1 MLLNENLRL
10 LLFSSNL
17 LICFLLFAMLFM
29 VEIGWRIGAHLSSKY
44 SAKKVDA
51 SETFL
56 AAIFGLL
63 ALLIAFTFS
72 GAFERFDNRRELI
85 ALEVSSIG
93 TAYKYVDLLAA
104 KDQPQVREFFR
115 DYLDSRINLYQDN
128 QSLSEMHLEKKV
140 AAHNVIGDELW
151 KALIQIV
158 ENTAYPAKILTA
170 QILPKVSD
178 MFTAS
183 ENQRLA
189 SKFHPPE
196 IIWQALLI
204 LSFIGSLVAGY
215 NMGIEKKRDWLVV
228 IVFSILMAGTIFII
242 FSLEYPRIGKVSLG
256 DFEAELMILR
266 KSF

>member
-10 LLFSSNL
+10 LLFSSNF
-17 LICFLLFAMLFM
+17 LILFLLFAMLFM

-85 ALEVSSIG
+85 ALEVSATG
-93 TAYKYVDLLAA
+93 TAYQYVDLLAT
-104 KDQPQVREFFR
+104 KDQQKVRELFS
-115 DYLDSRINLYQDN
+115 DYLDSRINLYQGN
-128 QSLSEMHLEKKV
+128 HTLSEMHLEKKV
-140 AAHNVIGDELW
+140 AAHNAIGSQLW
-151 KALIQIV
+151 KAVVLIV
-158 ENTAYPAKILTA
+158 ENTAYPQKAVTA

-228 IVFSILMAGTIFII
+228 IIFAILMAGTIFII
-242 FSLEYPRIGKVSLG
+242 FSLEYPRIGKVSLV

>member
-17 LICFLLFAMLFM
+17 LICFLLIAMLLM

-44 SAKKVDA
+44 SVKKVAA
-51 SETFL
+51 SNTFL
-56 AAIFGLL
+56 TAIFSLL

-72 GAFERFDNRRELI
+72 GAFNRFDDRRELI
-85 ALEVSSIG
+85 ILEVSTIG

-104 KDQPQVREFFR
+104 KDQPQVRGLLR

-128 QSLSEMHLEKKV
+128 QTLSEMHLEKKV
-140 AAHNVIGDELW
+140 AAHNAIGDELW
-151 KALIQIV
+151 KALMLIV
-158 ENTAYPAKILTA
+158 ENTAYPAKIITA

-196 IIWQALLI
+196 MIWQALLI
-204 LSFIGSLVAGY
+204 LSFIGSLIVGTTWAL
-215 NMGIEKKRDWLVV
+215 KKSVT
-228 IVFSILMAGTIFII
+228 G
-242 FSLEYPRIGKVSLG
+242 
-256 DFEAELMILR
+256 
-266 KSF
+266 

>member
-29 VEIGWRIGAHLSSKY
+29 VEIGWRIGNHLSSKY
-44 SAKKVDA
+44 GATKVD
-51 SETFL
+51 SSNTFL
-56 AAIFGLL
+56 TAIFSLL

-72 GAFERFDNRRELI
+72 GAFDRFDNRRELI
-85 ALEVSSIG
+85 ALEVSATG
-93 TAYKYVDLLAA
+93 TAYQYVDLLAT
-104 KDQPQVREFFR
+104 KDQQKVRELFS

-128 QSLSEMHLEKKV
+128 QTLSEMHLEKKV
-140 AAHNVIGDELW
+140 AAHNAIGSQLW
-151 KALIQIV
+151 KAVVLIV
-158 ENTAYPAKILTA
+158 ENTAYPQKVITA

-215 NMGIEKKRDWLVV
+215 NMGIERKRDWLVV

-256 DFEAELMILR
+256 DFEVELMILR

>member
-10 LLFSSNL
+10 LLFSSNF
-17 LICFLLFAMLFM
+17 LILFLLFAMLFM

-85 ALEVSSIG
+85 ALEVSATG
-93 TAYKYVDLLAA
+93 TAYQYVDLLAT
-104 KDQPQVREFFR
+104 KDQQKVRELFS
-115 DYLDSRINLYQDN
+115 DYLDSRINLYQGN
-128 QSLSEMHLEKKV
+128 HTLSEMHLEKKV
-140 AAHNVIGDELW
+140 AAHNAIGSQLW
-151 KALIQIV
+151 KAVVLIV
-158 ENTAYPAKILTA
+158 ENTAYPQKAVTA

-228 IVFSILMAGTIFII
+228 IIFSILMAGTIFII
-242 FSLEYPRIGKVSLG
+242 FSLEYPRIGKVSLV

>member
-10 LLFSSNL
+10 LLFSSNF
-17 LICFLLFAMLFM
+17 LILFLLFAMLFM

-85 ALEVSSIG
+85 ALEVSATG
-93 TAYKYVDLLAA
+93 TAYQYVDLLAT
-104 KDQPQVREFFR
+104 KDQQKVRELFS
-115 DYLDSRINLYQDN
+115 DYLDSRINLYQGN
-128 QSLSEMHLEKKV
+128 HTLSEMHLEKKV
-140 AAHNVIGDELW
+140 AAHNAIGSQLW
-151 KALIQIV
+151 KAVVLMV
-158 ENTAYPAKILTA
+158 ENTAYPQKAVTA

-228 IVFSILMAGTIFII
+228 IIFAILMAGTIFII
-242 FSLEYPRIGKVSLG
+242 FSLEYPRIGKVSLV